1 MSRRALL
8 ILDAPPAKT
17 GAAAW
22 RRYLMLARYF
32 TSNQF
37 KIAALYV
44 TDQGVSADALRWLMT
59 TADQI
64 ATCPSDNMATAA
76 RQLDRREHFDVACAM
91 SPGLSA
97 ALSGP
102 TRALGM
108 IDLQAPMMEEEQ
120 EALSRQLT
128 AAAIILTS
136 EPAQSRFV
144 ETLGLRAAEAPA
156 LIDGA
161 RKVRPRLRKSQL
173 LAGVWVERDEISIN
187 ATRAFFDEIVA
198 RGGGGAPNFAIAGPG
213 AAEITPPHLPFPVTH
228 MGEDFEEMA
237 FYRGLDLAV
246 APDIEGRAPRLD
258 VVSALECGASPLASS
273 SALNGIRRR
282 WRLPHFRT
290 LGDMADF
297 LFNRGGE
304 LRDGGLLTELRARAD
319 WTWSGLVTASARQR
333 ERLNREIRANLPG

>member
-1 MSRRALL
+1 MSRRVIL

-22 RRYLMLARYF
+22 RRYLMLVRYF
-32 TSNQF
+32 ASNHF
-37 KIAALYV
+37 TTTALYV
-44 TDQGVSADALRWLMT
+44 TDYGASAAEMQWLMA
-59 TADQI
+59 TADQVAI
-64 ATCPSDNMATAA
+64 CPRGEVEAAA
-76 RQLDRREHFDVACAM
+76 RQLDLRDHFDVACAM
-91 SPGLSA
+91 SPNLAS

-102 TRALGM
+102 ARAFRL
-108 IDLQAPMMEEEQ
+108 IDLQAPVREEEQ
-120 EALSRQLT
+120 ETLAHQLGAAAMVLT
-128 AAAIILTS
+128 A
-136 EPAQSRFV
+136 EPAQTRYV
-144 ETLGLRAAEAPA
+144 ETLDLKAAETPA

-161 RKVRPRLRKSQL
+161 RKIRPRLRKSQL

-213 AAEITPPHLPFPVTH
+213 AVEITPPPLPFPVTH
-228 MGEDFEEMA
+228 MGEELDEEV

-246 APDIEGRAPRLD
+246 APDLEGKAPRLD
-258 VVSALECGASPLASS
+258 VVSALECGAAPLASS
-273 SALNGIRRR
+273 SALNGLRRG
-282 WRLPHFRT
+282 WRLPHFRN

>member
-1 MSRRALL
+1 MTRRVLL

-22 RRYLMLARYF
+22 RRYLMLARF
-32 TSNQF
+32 FASNQ
-37 KIAALYV
+37 ISTTALYV
-44 TDQGVSADALRWLMT
+44 SDDGASADAMRWLMA
-59 TADQI
+59 TADHV
-64 ATCPSDNMATAA
+64 ALCPRGDMAAAA
-76 RQLDRREHFDVACAM
+76 RHLDVRDHFDVACAL
-91 SPGLSA
+91 SPGLAA

-102 TRALGM
+102 ARALRI
-108 IDLQAPMMEEEQ
+108 IDLQAPVVEEEQ
-120 EALSRQLT
+120 ETLGRQLG
-128 AAAIILTS
+128 AASLILTA
-136 EPAQSRFV
+136 EPAQTRFV
-144 ETLGLRAAEAPA
+144 ESLDLRAAETPA

-161 RKVRPRLRKSQL
+161 RKMRPRLRKSQL
-173 LAGVWVERDEISIN
+173 LAGAWVERDEISIN
-187 ATRAFFDEIVA
+187 ATRAFFDEVVS

-213 AAEITPPHLPFPVTH
+213 ASEITPPPLPFPVTH
-228 MGEDFEEMA
+228 MGEDLEEMV

-246 APDIEGRAPRLD
+246 APDIEGKAPRLD
-258 VVSALECGASPLASS
+258 VVSALECGAAPLASW
-273 SALNGIRRR
+273 SALNGLRRG

-333 ERLNREIRANLPG
+333 ERLNREIRANLPS

>member
-1 MSRRALL
+1 MSRRILL
-8 ILDAPPAKT
+8 ILDAPPSAT

-32 TSNQF
+32 SSSDFIVTT
-37 KIAALYV
+37 LYTAEV
-44 TDQGVSADALRWLMT
+44 DIGAKATQWL
-59 TADQI
+59 
-64 ATCPSDNMATAA
+64 MATADRVA
-76 RQLDRREHFDVACAM
+76 ICPRQEIESASRRLDLSEHFDVACALI
-91 SPGLSA
+91 PDLAA
-97 ALSGP
+97 ALHGP
-102 TRALGM
+102 VRALRL
-108 IDLQAPMMEEEQ
+108 IDLQAPVTEEEQ
-120 EALSRQLT
+120 EALSQSLSRADIVLT
-128 AAAIILTS
+128 A
-136 EPAQSRFV
+136 EPAQTRFV
-144 ETLGLRAAEAPA
+144 ETLGPKAAETPA

-161 RKVRPRLRKSQL
+161 RKIRPRLRKAQL
-173 LAGVWVERDEISIN
+173 LAGVWVEKDDISIN

-213 AAEITPPHLPFPVTH
+213 ASEITPPPLPFPVTH
-228 MGEDFEEMA
+228 MDESLAEEA

-246 APDIEGRAPRLD
+246 APDTEGKAPRLD
-258 VVSALECGASPLASS
+258 VVSALECGAAPLASS
-273 SALNGIRRR
+273 SALNGLRRR

-333 ERLNREIRANLPG
+333 ERLNREIRANLPS

>member
-1 MSRRALL
+1 MSRRVLL

-22 RRYLMLARYF
+22 RRYRMLARYF

-37 KIAALYV
+37 ATTALYV
-44 TDQGVSADALRWLMT
+44 TDQGASAAAMRWLMA
-59 TADQI
+59 TADQVAI
-64 ATCPSDNMATAA
+64 CPRAEMMTAA
-76 RQLDRREHFDVACAM
+76 RHLDLRGHYDVACAM
-91 SPGLSA
+91 SPDLSA

-102 TRALGM
+102 TRALRL
-108 IDLQAPMMEEEQ
+108 IDLQAPVTEDEQ
-120 EALSRQLT
+120 EVLSRQLE
-128 AAAIILTS
+128 AASIILTA
-136 EPAQSRFV
+136 EPAQTRFV
-144 ETLGLRAAEAPA
+144 ESLDLNAAETPA

-161 RKVRPRLRKSQL
+161 RKIRPRLRRSQL
-173 LAGVWVERDEISIN
+173 LAGVWVEKDEISIN

-213 AAEITPPHLPFPVTH
+213 AAEITPPPLPFPVTH
-228 MGEDFEEMA
+228 MGEGLEEMA
-237 FYRGLDLAV
+237 FYRGLDIAV
-246 APDIEGRAPRLD
+246 APDLEGSAPRLD

-273 SALNGIRRR
+273 SALNGLRRR
-282 WRLPHFRT
+282 WRLPHFRG

-333 ERLNREIRANLPG
+333 ERLNREIRANLPS

>member
-1 MSRRALL
+1 MNRRILF
-8 ILDAPPAKT
+8 ILDAPPSAT

-32 TSNQF
+32 CGNRFDVTALFASDDTIGAKAMQWL
-37 KIAALYV
+37 IA
-44 TDQGVSADALRWLMT
+44 
-59 TADQI
+59 TAAQV
-64 ATCPSDNMATAA
+64 ATCPRDEIENAA
-76 RQLDRREHFDVACAM
+76 RHLDRSGHFDIACAM
-91 SPGLSA
+91 SPDLAFGLKG
-97 ALSGP
+97 AL
-102 TRALGM
+102 RALRL
-108 IDLQAPMMEEEQ
+108 IDLQAPIAEQ
-120 EALSRQLT
+120 SRDALSEHLSLARIVLT
-128 AAAIILTS
+128 A

-144 ETLGLRAAEAPA
+144 QDLGLTAAETPT

-161 RKVRPRLRKSQL
+161 RKIRPRLRKSQL
-173 LAGVWVERDEISIN
+173 LAGIWVERDDISIS
-187 ATRAFFDEIVA
+187 ATRAFFDEVVS

-213 AAEITPPHLPFPVTH
+213 AREITPPPLPFPVTH
-228 MGEDFEEMA
+228 LEDGVAETV

-246 APDIEGRAPRLD
+246 VPDTVGEAPRLD
-258 VVSALECGASPLASS
+258 VVSALECGAAPLASS
-273 SALNGIRRR
+273 SALNGLRRR

-333 ERLNREIRANLPG
+333 ERLNREIRANLPS